1 MASVFGTNIKAKVF
15 TYCEYEQRNL
25 TENMKQL
32 HFLQE
37 YLDSDSHKSFKDRF
51 LYVAL
56 AFRPLAPLVICIL
69 MVVVVSIPCV
79 VLMLKMPNSSA
90 FYNVA
95 FALLTGIIASGF
107 VSLLIEMLNNYRHN
121 YQRLL
126 VLHEYLLSVA
136 KYEDYV
142 QWCFHGRKDDDCPGK
157 LTARNMAVSELVLE
171 VGPVVEAA
179 YNNGKEFMSLK
190 EIKYA
195 ITVIEAASKIG
206 EIAESF
212 ASENMIDAA
221 GRRLYEHLTEPLKS
235 KIMEFAENVNISLID
250 EDLTSVVADYILTNP
265 EELSE
270 HEQYELKT
278 NLEQFDEG
286 MKRLLHLLKYEPVY
300 NEELIP
306 LEKRME
312 KSSKK
317 INERFEKTDN
327 KLRDKLYHA
336 VEEKKLT
343 ETEYDEFLRLNE
355 EIHKVEEIDMDSFY
369 ERYGMDDDTIDDE
382 LKRRAKQNAAER
394 YKKLERIRQIVLKAE
409 GKSLE

>member
-1 MASVFGTNIKAKVF
+1 
-15 TYCEYEQRNL
+15 
-25 TENMKQL
+25 MKQL

-37 YLDSDSHKSFKDRF
+37 YLDSDANKSFKDRF

-79 VLMLKMPNSSA
+79 VLMLKMPNTSG

-171 VGPVVEAA
+171 VGAIVEAA

-212 ASENMIDAA
+212 ASENMINAA
-221 GRRLYEHLTEPLKS
+221 GSRLYEHLKEPLKS
-235 KIMEFAENVNISLID
+235 KITEFAEEVNISLVD
-250 EDLTSVVADYILTNP
+250 ENLTSVIADYILTNP
-265 EELSE
+265 EELFK
-270 HEQYELKT
+270 HEQYELKS
-278 NLEQFDEG
+278 NLELFDEG
-286 MKRLLHLLKYEPVY
+286 MKKLQHLLKYEPVY
-300 NEELIP
+300 NEELIS

-312 KSSKK
+312 MSSKK
-317 INERFEKTDN
+317 INKNFEKADN
-327 KLRDKLYHA
+327 KLRDRIYHA

-355 EIHKVEEIDMDSFY
+355 EIHKVEDINMDSFY
-369 ERYGMDDDTIDDE
+369 ELYGMYNDDAIDAE
-382 LKRRAKQNAAER
+382 LKRRAEQNATDW
-394 YKKLERIRQIVLKAE
+394 YKKLERVRQIVLKSE
-409 GKSLE
+409 GKTLE

>member
-1 MASVFGTNIKAKVF
+1 
-15 TYCEYEQRNL
+15 
-25 TENMKQL
+25 MKQL

-157 LTARNMAVSELVLE
+157 LTARNMAVSEMVLE
-171 VGPVVEAA
+171 VGPIVESA
-179 YNNGKEFMSLK
+179 YKNGKEFMSLE

-206 EIAESF
+206 ELSESF

-221 GRRLYEHLTEPLKS
+221 GRRLYEHLIEPLKS

-250 EDLTSVVADYILTNP
+250 KDLTSVVADYILTNP

-355 EIHKVEEIDMDSFY
+355 EIHKVEDINMDSFY
-369 ERYGMDDDTIDDE
+369 ELYGMDNDDAIDAE

>member
-1 MASVFGTNIKAKVF
+1 
-15 TYCEYEQRNL
+15 
-25 TENMKQL
+25 MKQQ
-32 HFLQE
+32 HFLKE
-37 YLDSDSHKSFKDRF
+37 YLDSDTHKSFKDRL
-51 LYVAL
+51 LYITL
-56 AFRPLAPLVICIL
+56 AFRPVTPLIVCIL
-69 MVVVVSIPCV
+69 IILAVSIPYV
-79 VLMLKMPNSSA
+79 VLMLKLPNNSA
-90 FYNVA
+90 IYNVA

-107 VSLLIEMLNNYRHN
+107 VSLLIEMSNNYRHN

-126 VLHEYLLSVA
+126 VLHEYLWSVV

-157 LTARNMAVSELVLE
+157 LTARNMAVSEMVLE
-171 VGPVVEAA
+171 VGPIVESA
-179 YNNGKEFMSLK
+179 YKNGKEFMSLE

-206 EIAESF
+206 ELSESF

-235 KIMEFAENVNISLID
+235 KIMEFAENVNISIID
-250 EDLTSVVADYILTNP
+250 EDLTGVVADYILTNP

-394 YKKLERIRQIVLKAE
+394 YKKLERIRQIILKAE

>member
-1 MASVFGTNIKAKVF
+1 
-15 TYCEYEQRNL
+15 
-25 TENMKQL
+25 MKQL

-157 LTARNMAVSELVLE
+157 LTARNMAVSEMVLE
-171 VGPVVEAA
+171 VGPIVESA
-179 YNNGKEFMSLK
+179 YKNGKEFMSLE

-206 EIAESF
+206 ELSESF

>member
-1 MASVFGTNIKAKVF
+1 
-15 TYCEYEQRNL
+15 
-25 TENMKQL
+25 MKQL

-206 EIAESF
+206 ELSESF

>member
-171 VGPVVEAA
+171 VDPVVEAA
-179 YNNGKEFMSLK
+179 YNNGKVFMSLK

-206 EIAESF
+206 ELSESF

>member
-1 MASVFGTNIKAKVF
+1 
-15 TYCEYEQRNL
+15 
-25 TENMKQL
+25 MKQL

-37 YLDSDSHKSFKDRF
+37 YLDSDANKSFKDRF

-107 VSLLIEMLNNYRHN
+107 VSLLIEMSNNYRHN

-126 VLHEYLLSVA
+126 VLHEYLWSVV

-142 QWCFHGRKDDDCPGK
+142 QWCFHGRKDDDCPGR
-157 LTARNMAVSELVLE
+157 LTARNMAVSEMVLE
-171 VGPVVEAA
+171 VGPIVESA
-179 YNNGKEFMSLK
+179 YKNGKEFMSLE

-206 EIAESF
+206 ELSESF

>member
-1 MASVFGTNIKAKVF
+1 
-15 TYCEYEQRNL
+15 
-25 TENMKQL
+25 MKQL

-179 YNNGKEFMSLK
+179 YNNGKVFMSLK

-206 EIAESF
+206 ELSESF

>member
-1 MASVFGTNIKAKVF
+1 
-15 TYCEYEQRNL
+15 
-25 TENMKQL
+25 MKQL

-51 LYVAL
+51 FYIAL

-79 VLMLKMPNSSA
+79 VLMFKMPNTSA

-107 VSLLIEMLNNYRHN
+107 VSLLIEMSNNYRHN

-126 VLHEYLLSVA
+126 VLHEYLWSVV
-136 KYEDYV
+136 KYEDNV

-157 LTARNMAVSELVLE
+157 LTARNMAVSEMVLE
-171 VGPVVEAA
+171 VGPIVESA
-179 YNNGKEFMSLK
+179 YKNGKEFMSLE

-206 EIAESF
+206 ELSESF

>member
-1 MASVFGTNIKAKVF
+1 M
-15 TYCEYEQRNL
+15 
-25 TENMKQL
+25 
-32 HFLQE
+32 
-37 YLDSDSHKSFKDRF
+37 
-51 LYVAL
+51 
-56 AFRPLAPLVICIL
+56 
-69 MVVVVSIPCV
+69 
-79 VLMLKMPNSSA
+79 
-90 FYNVA
+90 
-95 FALLTGIIASGF
+95 
-107 VSLLIEMLNNYRHN
+107 
-121 YQRLL
+121 
-126 VLHEYLLSVA
+126 
-136 KYEDYV
+136 
-142 QWCFHGRKDDDCPGK
+142 
-157 LTARNMAVSELVLE
+157 VLE
-171 VGPVVEAA
+171 VGPIVESA
-179 YNNGKEFMSLK
+179 YKNGKEFMSLE

-206 EIAESF
+206 ELSESF

-250 EDLTSVVADYILTNP
+250 KDLTSVVADYILTNP

-312 KSSKK
+312 MSSKK
-317 INERFEKTDN
+317 INKHFEKTDN
-327 KLRDKLYHA
+327 KLRDKIYHA

-355 EIHKVEEIDMDSFY
+355 EIHKVEDINMDSFY
-369 ERYGMDDDTIDDE
+369 ELYGMDNDDAIDAE

-409 GKSLE
+409 GKSIE

>member
-1 MASVFGTNIKAKVF
+1 
-15 TYCEYEQRNL
+15 
-25 TENMKQL
+25 MKQL

-107 VSLLIEMLNNYRHN
+107 VSLLIEMSNNYRHN

-126 VLHEYLLSVA
+126 VLHEYLWSVV

-142 QWCFHGRKDDDCPGK
+142 QWCFHGRKDDDCPGR
-157 LTARNMAVSELVLE
+157 LTARNMAVSEMVLE
-171 VGPVVEAA
+171 VGPIVESA
-179 YNNGKEFMSLK
+179 YKNGKEFMSLE

-206 EIAESF
+206 ELSESF

>member
-157 LTARNMAVSELVLE
+157 LTARNMAVSEMVLE
-171 VGPVVEAA
+171 VGPIVESA
-179 YNNGKEFMSLK
+179 YKNGKEFMSLE

-206 EIAESF
+206 ELSESF